1 MIEPYIRFVLAAT
14 ALVTAVAVNP
24 SIEQTQTTSAE
35 LDSAV
40 IKSYRW
46 RSIGPDRGG
55 RSIAATGVRGR
66 PKEAYFGATGGG
78 LWKYRDDKTGA
89 IDISVDRTN
98 PNVLY
103 AALWEWN
110 PSYGSDV
117 MESHILLLREKAE
130 KELGEEEGDDEPRAG
145 SSAFRLQASSGP
157 GREPDRAAS
166 RSPRGWPRT

>member
-1 MIEPYIRFVLAAT
+1 VSESNPDLVYIGMGESCICGNIMAGDGVYKTTDGGKTWRKVL
-14 ALVTAVAVNP
+14 
-24 SIEQTQTTSAE
+24 
-35 LDSAV
+35 
-40 IKSYRW
+40 
-46 RSIGPDRGG
+46 
-55 RSIAATGVRGR
+55 
-66 PKEAYFGATGGG
+66 
-78 LWKYRDDKTGA
+78 YRDDKTGA

-117 MESHILLLREKAE
+117 MESHILLLRDKAE